1 MVILQCPVT
10 SKIVRTAVEFTL
22 NNIMMDQMSSHQQL
36 RALVEQLQREASMER
51 MKASDA
57 IDQLK
62 RYISEHEAD
71 DYLLVGFSSQKA
83 NPFREKSSCTVL

>member
-1 MVILQCPVT
+1 MVIVQCPVT

-51 MKASDA
+51 MKTSDA

>member
-1 MVILQCPVT
+1 MDPRHNFFYRDTDVPV
-10 SKIVRTAVEFTL
+10 FG
-22 NNIMMDQMSSHQQL
+22 MSSHQQL

-51 MKASDA
+51 MKTSDA

>member
-1 MVILQCPVT
+1 MDPYQ
-10 SKIVRTAVEFTL
+10 FTDEL
-22 NNIMMDQMSSHQQL
+22 RMSSHQQL